1 MLEKVL
7 PCCFADSMLFTNL
20 PNKMC
25 DSTTAVD
32 DSLITRIGTVLQWVI
47 LLHQSS
53 ACLCL
58 FSPQKGKPTIHKQ
71 ELYHFD
77 ALRQISKTLSLSNLV
92 LNKSEFQLFPLGLY
106 LVIRKQISSVTL
118 NRIKETLMIKSQTH
132 FVYYVKAEFW
142 GNVFFLFSDIASERV
157 YVEGK
162 LYH

>member
-1 MLEKVL
+1 M
-7 PCCFADSMLFTNL
+7 
-20 PNKMC
+20 
-25 DSTTAVD
+25 
-32 DSLITRIGTVLQWVI
+32 I

-58 FSPQKGKPTIHKQ
+58 FSPHKGKPTIHKQ

-92 LNKSEFQLFPLGLY
+92 SNKSEFQLFPLGLY

-118 NRIKETLMIKSQTH
+118 NRIKETLMIESQTH
-132 FVYYVKAEFW
+132 FAYYVKAEFL